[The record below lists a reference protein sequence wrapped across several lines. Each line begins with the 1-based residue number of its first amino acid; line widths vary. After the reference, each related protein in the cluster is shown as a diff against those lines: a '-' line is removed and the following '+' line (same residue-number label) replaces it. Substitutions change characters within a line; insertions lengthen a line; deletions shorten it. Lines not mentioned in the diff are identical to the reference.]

1 METYKNPQKMVA
13 ELTGWLNRYRREYY
27 NDNAPSVSDVEYGRD
42 RPKLCV
48 NLL

>member
-27 NDNAPSVSDVEYGRD
+27 NEI
-42 RPKLCV
+42 V
-48 NLL
+48 NIS